1 MTLNPQLHVDP
12 TTIRDPSLA
21 PYIAASTVGKVTGSE
36 FDEADEVLSTDTT
49 EALREAAKK
58 RADTYDEEDPQS
70 NKTPVAPVGLLAMHL
85 LNMKSFDQ
93 TANDE
98 DLSDPGSRFKILISI
113 GDVYKETG
121 WKRGSHK
128 HSHTREKDKVV
139 NVLTGVAVDEV
150 KHFSLTVP
158 QQLSDPKN
166 VLKLELYR
174 SLAGDGP
181 SVEPRIMGMV
191 EVHLHEIIQA
201 MMVIDVLP
209 LSLNGKHVA
218 DLYLEFAFMYGA
230 LGFHYSTQLENPGF
244 NPNRD
249 LARTMFPRVALPED
263 RDGEVL
269 LPVPQHPPA
278 FIPWTCP
285 VTTHWDEAVRRAPE
299 GPEPTTQTGFT
310 ERVRS
315 EVRHILDDYVPLRS
329 RADRLAFLRK
339 LVRGAPGPGQS
350 ADAVGG
356 GGSGGGGGSSG
367 GGKESAGA
375 SPGPSTKHPDRKRP
389 DADQW
394 RTTLSEPEP
403 GPDQRDRGPPAV
415 RSDQTAQ
422 LRQSSGSTST
432 LMPALVSRTAPA
444 PGPGS
449 AGWSS
454 PPSPAS
460 SSAGLA
466 QQSQQLQQLQQPVS
480 RPSRP
485 SDTEP
490 AALGPQRSG
499 SSAAKIM
506 APKQIRRAPLR
517 RPAGDSSSSVVKPEE
532 EDASLSADTAVEIQ

>member
-415 RSDQTAQ
+415 RSDQTAETEQ
-422 LRQSSGSTST
+422 RLDEHSDAGAGVSDGAGPWPGVRRLVVATQPGQQQRWAGPAVSAASAASAAGQPAEPAQRHGASSPRTAALRQQRRQNNGS
-432 LMPALVSRTAPA
+432 
-444 PGPGS
+444 
-449 AGWSS
+449 
-454 PPSPAS
+454 
-460 SSAGLA
+460 
-466 QQSQQLQQLQQPVS
+466 
-480 RPSRP
+480 
-485 SDTEP
+485 
-490 AALGPQRSG
+490 
-499 SSAAKIM
+499 
-506 APKQIRRAPLR
+506 
-517 RPAGDSSSSVVKPEE
+517 
-532 EDASLSADTAVEIQ
+532 

>member
-70 NKTPVAPVGLLAMHL
+70 NKTPVAP
-85 LNMKSFDQ
+85 
-93 TANDE
+93 

-113 GDVYKETG
+113 GDIYKETG

-269 LPVPQHPPA
+269 LPVPQYPPA
-278 FIPWTCP
+278 FVPWTCP
-285 VTTHWDEAVRRAPE
+285 VTAHWD
-299 GPEPTTQTGFT
+299 
-310 ERVRS
+310 
-315 EVRHILDDYVPLRS
+315 
-329 RADRLAFLRK
+329 
-339 LVRGAPGPGQS
+339 GA
-350 ADAVGG
+350 
-356 GGSGGGGGSSG
+356 
-367 GGKESAGA
+367 
-375 SPGPSTKHPDRKRP
+375 
-389 DADQW
+389 
-394 RTTLSEPEP
+394 
-403 GPDQRDRGPPAV
+403 
-415 RSDQTAQ
+415 
-422 LRQSSGSTST
+422 
-432 LMPALVSRTAPA
+432 
-444 PGPGS
+444 
-449 AGWSS
+449 
-454 PPSPAS
+454 
-460 SSAGLA
+460 
-466 QQSQQLQQLQQPVS
+466 
-480 RPSRP
+480 
-485 SDTEP
+485 
-490 AALGPQRSG
+490 
-499 SSAAKIM
+499 
-506 APKQIRRAPLR
+506 
-517 RPAGDSSSSVVKPEE
+517 
-532 EDASLSADTAVEIQ
+532 